1 MISAL
6 YLILFFVIILILT
19 GLFLPVHLHLILNEK
34 RKSIS
39 LGWFFIVLGADLASK
54 TFELRL
60 FSQRII
66 SRTMRKK
73 RKEKEEAKKAKKI
86 KKIKKKGRGFDVSDL
101 WKERDLLSRVLCIFF
116 RFLKDMSRRIHLD
129 RFFVEADIATPDPAL
144 TGTIYGGLYAVC
156 VSVNSISPNFNLK
169 IQPDFQKEVPSGNA
183 DIAISTKAID
193 VVGAILKMFFAL
205 PKIKIIRTFIKR
217 KRR

>member
-34 RKSIS
+34 RKSITF
-39 LGWFFIVLGADLASK
+39 GWLFIILGANLKAK

-60 FSQRII
+60 FNQRIV
-66 SRTMRKK
+66 SGRFREK
-73 RKEKEEAKKAKKI
+73 RKEKVKKAE
-86 KKIKKKGRGFDVSDL
+86 KKKKKKFEVLDL

-116 RFLKDMSRRIHLD
+116 RFLKDMLRRIHLD

-156 VSVNSISPNFNLK
+156 VSVNSISPDLRLK
-169 IQPDFQKEVPSGNA
+169 VQPDFQKEVPSGNA

>member
-6 YLILFFVIILILT
+6 YLILSLVFVLILI
-19 GLFLPVHLHLILNEK
+19 GLFLSVRLHLILNEQV
-34 RKSIS
+34 KSITF
-39 LGWFFIVLGADLASK
+39 GWFFIILGANLKAK

-66 SRTMRKK
+66 SGKLRKK
-73 RKEKEEAKKAKKI
+73 QKEKEEVKKAKK
-86 KKIKKKGRGFDVSDL
+86 KKKKGRGFEIFDL
-101 WKERDLLSRVLCIFF
+101 WREKDLLSRVLCIFF
-116 RFLKDMSRRIHLD
+116 RFLKDILRCIHLD

-156 VSVNSISPNFNLK
+156 VSVNSISPNLK
-169 IQPDFQKEVPSGNA
+169 LKVQPDFQKEVPSGNA

>member
-1 MISAL
+1 MLTAL

-39 LGWFFIVLGADLASK
+39 LGWFFMVLGADLVSK

-60 FSQRII
+60 FSKRII

-73 RKEKEEAKKAKKI
+73 RKEKEEVKKVKK
-86 KKIKKKGRGFDVSDL
+86 KKKKGRGFDVSDL

-116 RFLKDMSRRIHLD
+116 RFLKDMLRRIHLD

-156 VSVNSISPNFNLK
+156 VSVNSISPNLRLK
-169 IQPDFQKEVPSGNA
+169 VQPDFQKEVPSGNA

>member
-1 MISAL
+1 M
-6 YLILFFVIILILT
+6 
-19 GLFLPVHLHLILNEK
+19 
-34 RKSIS
+34 
-39 LGWFFIVLGADLASK
+39 
-54 TFELRL
+54 
-60 FSQRII
+60 
-66 SRTMRKK
+66 
-73 RKEKEEAKKAKKI
+73 KKAKK
-86 KKIKKKGRGFDVSDL
+86 KKKKGRGFEIFDL
-101 WKERDLLSRVLCIFF
+101 WREKDLLSRVLCIFF
-116 RFLKDMSRRIHLD
+116 RFLKDILRCIHLD

-156 VSVNSISPNFNLK
+156 VSVNSISPNLK
-169 IQPDFQKEVPSGNA
+169 LKVQPDFQKEVPSGNA

>member
-1 MISAL
+1 MIGAL

-19 GLFLPVHLHLILNEK
+19 GLFLPVRLYLVLNEK

-39 LGWFFIVLGADLASK
+39 LGWFFMMLGVDLRSR

-66 SRTMRKK
+66 SRKMRKK
-73 RKEKEEAKKAKKI
+73 RKVKEEVKKT
-86 KKIKKKGRGFDVSDL
+86 KKKGRGFNIVDL
-101 WKERDLLSRVLCIFF
+101 WREKDLLSRVLCIFF
-116 RFLKDMSRRIHLD
+116 RFLKDMLKGIHFN

-144 TGTIYGGLYAVC
+144 TGTIYGGLYAVG

-169 IQPDFQKEVPSGNA
+169 VQPDFQNENPRGTAEVAFSTRLINA
-183 DIAISTKAID
+183 L
-193 VVGAILKMFFAL
+193 GATLKMFFAL
-205 PKIKIIRTFIKR
+205 PKIRIIKTLIKK

>member
-1 MISAL
+1 MLTAL

-39 LGWFFIVLGADLASK
+39 LGWFFMVLGADLVSK

-60 FSQRII
+60 FSKRII

-73 RKEKEEAKKAKKI
+73 RKEKEEVKKVKK
-86 KKIKKKGRGFDVSDL
+86 KKKKGRGFDVSDL

-116 RFLKDMSRRIHLD
+116 RFLKDMLRRIHLD

-156 VSVNSISPNFNLK
+156 VSVNSISPNLRLK
-169 IQPDFQKEVPSGNA
+169 VQPDFQKEVPSGNA

-193 VVGAILKMFFAL
+193 VVGAILKMFFDL

>member
-1 MISAL
+1 MIGVL

-39 LGWFFIVLGADLASK
+39 LGWFFMVLGVDLASK

-73 RKEKEEAKKAKKI
+73 RKEKEEVKKVKK
-86 KKIKKKGRGFDVSDL
+86 KKKKGRGFDVSDL

-116 RFLKDMSRRIHLD
+116 RFLKDMLRRIHLD

-156 VSVNSISPNFNLK
+156 VSVNSISSNFNLK
-169 IQPDFQKEVPSGNA
+169 VQPDFQKEVPSGNA